1 VTQRDQSTA
10 EPATIPGH
18 VAVARHPERFGV
30 RDVARHLHVE
40 GVSLQELAERVGT
53 PTYVYGLGEIERR
66 YRALDAAL
74 IGVAHRIC
82 YAVKANSS
90 PTVLETLAALGAG
103 ADIVS
108 AGELQRALRAG
119 IPAEKIVFSGVGK
132 LDVEIDAAL
141 RAGVGALHVESGEEL
156 DRIAARAAALGLRA
170 RIGLRVNPDVDPV
183 THPYLATGMREA
195 KFGIA
200 MDEAEAL
207 AVDAARH
214 PALELVGV
222 GFHIG
227 SQLADAEPWI
237 DAIARMRALLERL
250 ALRGVRPRYLDI
262 GGGLGV
268 AYHPGETELDVQA
281 YGHAIAH
288 AAHGLGLPV
297 VIEPGRWLV
306 ATAGVLLT
314 RVIGRKVGEA
324 KRFVIVDAG
333 MNDLIRPALYEAVHT
348 IVPVKLPAADTPTVR
363 ADVVG
368 PVCESGDFLGL
379 DRELAWPNVGDLF
392 VVAHAGAYGMVMAS
406 NYNTRGLPAEVA
418 VRGGTWAVIRPRQTL
433 EELLG
438 ADITAPS
445 WQSSTNPAR

>member
-1 VTQRDQSTA
+1 MTHQDDRTTEHLEIA
-10 EPATIPGH
+10 GH

-40 GVSLQELAERVGT
+40 GVSLEALAKQVGT
-53 PTYVYGLGEIERR
+53 PTYVYGLSEIERR
-66 YRALDAAL
+66 YRELDSALV
-74 IGVAHRIC
+74 GVSHRIC
-82 YAVKANSS
+82 YAVKANSNA
-90 PTVLETLAALGAG
+90 TVLRALAALGAG

-108 AGELQRALRAG
+108 IGELQRALRAG
-119 IPAEKIVFSGVGK
+119 VPAEKVVFSGVGK
-132 LDVEIDAAL
+132 LDDEIDAAL
-141 RAGVGALHVESGEEL
+141 RANVGALHVESGEEL

-214 PALELVGV
+214 PSLELVGV

-227 SQLADAEPWI
+227 SQLSDAQPWT

-250 ALRGVRPRYLDI
+250 AARGVRPQYLDI

-268 AYHPGETELDVQA
+268 AYHPGESELDVQA
-281 YGHAIAH
+281 YGRAIAH

-297 VIEPGRWLV
+297 VVEPGRWLV

-314 RVIGRKVGEA
+314 RVIGRKVGET

-333 MNDLIRPALYEAVHT
+333 MNDLVRPALYEAVHT
-348 IVPVKLPAADTPTVR
+348 IAPVRVPAADTPTVR

-379 DRELAWPNVGDLF
+379 DRELVWPNVGDLF

-406 NYNTRGLPAEVA
+406 NYNTRTLPAEVV
-418 VRGGTWAVIRPRQTL
+418 VRGDSWAIARPRQSL
-433 EELLG
+433 DELL
-438 ADITAPS
+438 AAEVAEPD
-445 WQSSTNPAR
+445 WRR